1 MKQAAA
7 STTTNT
13 HSVLSPTKRAADN
26 AHATDPRQ
34 TFVFAALNMSWQLA
48 VVVLVP
54 IILGAQLDKALGT
67 SYAGVFFGLLVAF
80 VGSAFVVRRAMQV
93 ANRMPVPK
101 LTAAQKRAVRKAYE
115 EEDDK

>member
-7 STTTNT
+7 QTTTNP
-13 HSVLSPTKRAADN
+13 HSVLSTKRAANN
-26 AHATDPRQ
+26 AQTIDPKQ

-80 VGSAFVVRRAMQV
+80 AGSAFVVKRAVQE